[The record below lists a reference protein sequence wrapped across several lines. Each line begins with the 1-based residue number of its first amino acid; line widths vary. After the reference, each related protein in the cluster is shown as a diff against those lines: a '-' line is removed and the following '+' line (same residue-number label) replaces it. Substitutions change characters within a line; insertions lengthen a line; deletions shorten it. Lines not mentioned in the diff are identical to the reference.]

1 MLISIIFY
9 TIFYPQLILCMYH
22 INIVKFLQ
30 KFVVKMV
37 KKTQLEVN

>member
-9 TIFYPQLILCMYH
+9 TIFYPQL
-22 INIVKFLQ
+22 KFLQ

-37 KKTQLEVN
+37 KKTQLEVI